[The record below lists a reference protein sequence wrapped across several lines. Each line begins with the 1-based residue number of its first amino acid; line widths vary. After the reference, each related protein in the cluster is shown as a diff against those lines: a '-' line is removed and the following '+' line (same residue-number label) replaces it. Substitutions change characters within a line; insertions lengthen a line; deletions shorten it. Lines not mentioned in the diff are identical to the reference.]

1 MDLQVAQERIAK
13 LEAQVQSLE
22 AQLVTDELTG
32 ILNRRGLMQRLETL
46 AGEVRWQSQH
56 PEKRRKVM
64 VRCLSVLFID
74 IDHFKNVNNT
84 YGHAAGDVVLKAVA
98 GSIQEHVRALDIV
111 GRYGGEEI
119 VVGLVGADIKD
130 ATRVAE
136 LIRSYISDMEIKL
149 TKGEAVQVT
158 ASIGVA
164 EVTDENSLSVS
175 LKQADD
181 ALYEA
186 KATGRNRVVVASQRN

>member
-1 MDLQVAQERIAK
+1 MDLQAAQERIAK

-46 AGEVRWQSQH
+46 ASEVRWQSQH

-84 YGHAAGDVVLKAVA
+84 HGHAAGDVVLKAVA

-119 VVGLVGADIKD
+119 VVGLVGADLKD

-149 TKGEAVQVT
+149 IKGETVQVT

-186 KATGRNRVVVASQRN
+186 KATGRNRVVVASQRS

>member
-1 MDLQVAQERIAK
+1 MDLQAAQERIAK

-46 AGEVRWQSQH
+46 ASEVRWQSQH

-84 YGHAAGDVVLKAVA
+84 HGHAAGDVVLKAVA
-98 GSIQEHVRALDIV
+98 GSIHEHVRALDIV

-119 VVGLVGADIKD
+119 VVGLVGADLKD

-149 TKGEAVQVT
+149 IKGETVQVT

-186 KATGRNRVVVASQRN
+186 KATGRNRVVVASQRS

>member
-1 MDLQVAQERIAK
+1 MDLAACQDKIAQ
-13 LEAQVQSLE
+13 LEKKIHLLE
-22 AQLVTDELTG
+22 SQLVTDELTQ

-46 AGEVRWQSQH
+46 ASEVKWQTKH
-56 PEKRRKVM
+56 PDKRRKVV

-74 IDHFKNVNNT
+74 IDHFKNINNT
-84 YGHAAGDVVLKAVA
+84 FGHEAGDVVLKAVA
-98 GSIQEHVRALDIV
+98 TNIQDHVRALDIV

-119 VVGLVGADIKD
+119 VVGLVGADIHD

-136 LIRSYISDMEIKL
+136 LLREHIANLEIPL
-149 TKGEAVQVT
+149 GKGENTQVT

-164 EVTDENSLSVS
+164 EVHDSHDLMAS
-175 LKQADD
+175 LKSADD

-186 KATGRNRVVVASQRN
+186 KATGRNKVVVAKNTN